1 MERLA
6 EFAVCGAFCN
16 TLLPSG
22 YILASIQRLG
32 DADCVGRN
40 LVKQGF
46 PLRVVRAFEA
56 MHPATSKM
64 VSCTSVARQYTMCQF
79 KREEFMTLVGL
90 LFRTLRTG

>member
-1 MERLA
+1 MERSA

-22 YILASIQRLG
+22 YILASTQRLG
-32 DADCVGRN
+32 EADCVGRN
-40 LVKQGF
+40 LVKF

-64 VSCTSVARQYTMCQF
+64 VSCTYLSGTAVHHVPIQ
-79 KREEFMTLVGL
+79 KRGVYDLSWSTI
-90 LFRTLRTG
+90 